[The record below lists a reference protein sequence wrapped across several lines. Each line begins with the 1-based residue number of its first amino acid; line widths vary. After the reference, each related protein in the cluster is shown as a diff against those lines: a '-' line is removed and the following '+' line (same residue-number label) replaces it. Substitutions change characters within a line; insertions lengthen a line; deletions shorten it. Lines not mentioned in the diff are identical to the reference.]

1 MAQLDKTFPTLDCS
15 MCILAPKMIDCYR
28 NPNVKL
34 LTYSEVKSVSG
45 SVGGFTVEVVRH
57 PRYVDEARCTGC
69 GQCAEKCPKKVPNEF
84 EMGLADRK
92 AVYMPFPQAVPRL
105 MTIDP
110 ENCLYLTKGICRV
123 CEKLCQAKAIDF
135 NQKPETVT
143 LSVGAIVVATGF
155 NTLNPVVFKQYGYG
169 KYKNV
174 ITSLEF
180 ERLICASGPTGG
192 HLARPSDSKVPRSIA
207 FIQCV
212 GSRDARIGT
221 PDCSGVCCMYAAKE
235 SILIKEHEP
244 KTEVYVL
251 YMDLRV
257 YGKGFQTFVDRA
269 RDEFGVK
276 YIRSKPGEISED
288 LATGNLTITYEDTMA
303 REIKKLT
310 VEMVILCAA
319 LVPRPETAELVKM
332 LGVELDDYGFLKVR
346 HPLYAPVDTSV
357 PGIFVCGCCQG
368 PMDVP
373 SSVTQASGA
382 AARAAE
388 VLTRERRA

>member
-1 MAQLDKTFPTLDCS
+1 
-15 MCILAPKMIDCYR
+15 
-28 NPNVKL
+28 
-34 LTYSEVKSVSG
+34 
-45 SVGGFTVEVVRH
+45 
-57 PRYVDEARCTGC
+57 
-69 GQCAEKCPKKVPNEF
+69 
-84 EMGLADRK
+84 
-92 AVYMPFPQAVPRL
+92 
-105 MTIDP
+105 
-110 ENCLYLTKGICRV
+110 
-123 CEKLCQAKAIDF
+123 
-135 NQKPETVT
+135 
-143 LSVGAIVVATGF
+143 
-155 NTLNPVVFKQYGYG
+155 
-169 KYKNV
+169 
-174 ITSLEF
+174 
-180 ERLICASGPTGG
+180 
-192 HLARPSDSKVPRSIA
+192 
-207 FIQCV
+207 
-212 GSRDARIGT
+212 
-221 PDCSGVCCMYAAKE
+221 MYAAKE